1 MDIEALKRF
10 RAPVTK
16 LIDKEKQLENFDKE
30 ITILTKIDDL
40 EKEIEKQQEYRDTI
54 ITCKVRVNKIL
65 NKKETDS
72 RNAPNASSRSEQQY
86 SSLKLPQ
93 LQIPQFDGNIL
104 KFGDFYS
111 QFEAAIHNNSNLSDV
126 EKFNYLKSYL
136 THEAEIAIRGLTLS
150 ANNYTI
156 ALNIIKEQFGRKD
169 IIIDSYMSKLLHLN
183 PVRKSYDVTNLR
195 KLYSECEIHIRG
207 LENNGVNANT
217 YGSPC
222 CIQ

>member
-1 MDIEALKRF
+1 MDIEALKRI
-10 RAPVTK
+10 RAPVRRAATEITNAIKTELERSNVSNYLIEELLAK
-16 LIDKEKQLENFDKE
+16 LIHIEKHLENFDKE
-30 ITILTKIDDL
+30 ITILTKI

-65 NKKETDS
+65 NKKEKES

-86 SSLKLPQ
+86 SSLKLSQ

-104 KFGDFYS
+104 KFSDLYS
-111 QFEAAIHNNSNLSDV
+111 QFEAATHNNSNLSDV

-169 IIIDSYMSKLLHLN
+169 IIIDSHVSKLLHLN

-195 KLYSECEIHIRG
+195 
-207 LENNGVNANT
+207 N
-217 YGSPC
+217 P
-222 CIQ
+222 